1 MKNIKN
7 KIGFKLFYND
17 KFVMIFSI
25 LVAFASWLYVS
36 STTQESAVFTVTD
49 IPVNLPELSDEL
61 RYYNS
66 QDLKAE
72 VKISG
77 NALVVTS
84 VTAEDIYITASDTSH
99 ITKPGKYTMDLV
111 PKKSGIKTD
120 YSFVSSVTPASVDVY
135 VDGYKERTF
144 PIIGKIDVQA
154 SSDSLY
160 IAQPVLAQQSL
171 KLTGASSVIDSISYV
186 NAEYKFSQPISETT
200 VVKAKLKY
208 YDSNGEEI
216 KSSYIKS
223 DITEVS
229 TTVSVLTVKE
239 LKIQPIITNMPD
251 YLTLDD
257 NVIQVE
263 PSTIKVAVPTSA
275 SINELVTEP
284 VDFTQ
289 VDLENNR
296 FNVKINIPSGYKNI
310 DGTENAEVI
319 FDTSNMTTKSI
330 AVSKIEMIHK
340 GLNQNASVITKTLN
354 ITVIGPKNKLSTLT
368 ASHITAVVDLSEK
381 STLTSGI
388 VEMPVSIIFN
398 QNYSDCWVKGSYTV
412 NITFSTK
419 SDSSVP
425 QTSAESSS

>member
-61 RYYNS
+61 RYYNA

-120 YSFVSSVTPASVDVY
+120 YSFVSSVTPSSVDVY

-186 NAEYKFSQPISETT
+186 NAE
-200 VVKAKLKY
+200 
-208 YDSNGEEI
+208 
-216 KSSYIKS
+216 
-223 DITEVS
+223 
-229 TTVSVLTVKE
+229 
-239 LKIQPIITNMPD
+239 
-251 YLTLDD
+251 
-257 NVIQVE
+257 
-263 PSTIKVAVPTSA
+263 
-275 SINELVTEP
+275 
-284 VDFTQ
+284 
-289 VDLENNR
+289 
-296 FNVKINIPSGYKNI
+296 
-310 DGTENAEVI
+310 
-319 FDTSNMTTKSI
+319 
-330 AVSKIEMIHK
+330 
-340 GLNQNASVITKTLN
+340 
-354 ITVIGPKNKLSTLT
+354 
-368 ASHITAVVDLSEK
+368 
-381 STLTSGI
+381 
-388 VEMPVSIIFN
+388 
-398 QNYSDCWVKGSYTV
+398 
-412 NITFSTK
+412 
-419 SDSSVP
+419 
-425 QTSAESSS
+425 